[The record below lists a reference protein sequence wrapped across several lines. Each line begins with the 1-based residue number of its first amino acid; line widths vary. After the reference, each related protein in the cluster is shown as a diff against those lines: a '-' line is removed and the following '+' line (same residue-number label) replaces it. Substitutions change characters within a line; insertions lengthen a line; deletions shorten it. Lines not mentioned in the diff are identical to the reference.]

1 MIPCFLNVRSY
12 HYFVILEES
21 PRSGNG
27 PEDRHLIVLREWL
40 ERRAA
45 RGLRTSASVFSVKPQ
60 PAETHWPGSPQAPN
74 SNAYTFNRFRSS
86 PNKPMYGPA
95 LYLPALHILSNHL
108 QHLLAAE
115 SRGYQTRVPWLQGP
129 EGCWHRSSGPD
140 PVPSAAGWHRLT
152 VRLSLTPN
160 LQQLPRRPPTG
171 GRSPGPKPL
180 HCYTPP

>member
-1 MIPCFLNVRSY
+1 MLIPCFLNVRSY

-45 RGLRTSASVFSVKPQ
+45 RGLRTSASVFSVKPP

-129 EGCWHRSSGPD
+129 EGCWHRSSGTRPRPQCCWAASPNRAPVSD
-140 PVPSAAGWHRLT
+140 P
-152 VRLSLTPN
+152 
-160 LQQLPRRPPTG
+160 
-171 GRSPGPKPL
+171 
-180 HCYTPP
+180 